1 MAFFWCLAEIH
12 FMHDRMMVKNYFLV
26 AWRNLYKHRFFTVVN
41 VTGLSIGLA
50 FILLIGA
57 YAWGEWQVNAIFRDN
72 ERIMVL
78 KSKWS
83 NQDMGYE
90 GTTVGPLARALQENY
105 PSLVSAVYRADGITS
120 IVSVGD
126 RHFREMLQPGDSTL
140 LQVFSFPLLYG
151 DAHTAL
157 QQPNAVA
164 LTAAKA
170 RQFFGKADVIGKT
183 LTIQS
188 FNGKKRDFEIKAVLK
203 DPPFNTVSG
212 YTRTLRNEIFLAPGS
227 FEFFGRQDVM
237 NNWQVPY
244 TIAYVMAKPGVT
256 AAQIQA
262 AATTLLK
269 INTPSSFYQH
279 LTVDPVPLKQH
290 YLGMNNGSAEKMVMA
305 LVLVAGF
312 ILLMAIINF
321 VNISMGNSLTRLKE
335 IGVRKAMGGRKRQLV
350 LQFISESVLV
360 AAVAF
365 LAALLLFVI
374 LRPLFGQ
381 VLGKDI
387 HGLSEFPRWFIG
399 LPVVVV
405 LLTGLA
411 AGVYPAFILSAQSSV
426 TALKG
431 KMQNAQDKIL
441 FRKGLLVVQFVT
453 AIVVFTGAVVIN
465 RQLSYF
471 SHKNLGYNKDHV
483 ITLPVPRDWTE
494 EGVRHLE
501 TVRNDFAGIS
511 TVAGVSY
518 SYEIPNGNNSG
529 AAMLYRPQMDS
540 TQAITALSLITD
552 EQFAATYDIKV
563 NAGSFFRQE
572 GSASEDS
579 ARIVLNESAVK
590 ALGWKNAQA
599 AVGQP
604 VKLHNYPK
612 VLYVA
617 GVIRDFHFSSLHTP
631 ISPVLVLHAR
641 ARLMFRYLSFR
652 LQPGNPAPAIAA
664 IQKKWQQVFPGAPF
678 EYRFMDD
685 TVAALYE
692 QEQQMKKAAQ
702 WATVVSLLIMLL
714 GVLGIVTLSM
724 ARRTKEMG
732 IRKILG
738 ASPLHITRL
747 FAQEFSGIMLIAN
760 LIAWPV
766 AWLVLHRW
774 LANYAYRISMDAQ
787 PLTLVAVAMVVLV
800 CVIVLGMTRK
810 LAVTA
815 PVKSLKTE

>member
-1 MAFFWCLAEIH
+1 M
-12 FMHDRMMVKNYFLV
+12 DGMMIKNYFLV

-41 VTGLSIGLA
+41 IAGLSIGLA
-50 FILLIGA
+50 FVLLIGA

-83 NQDMGYE
+83 DQDMGYE

-126 RHFREMLQPGDSTL
+126 RHFRELLQPGDSTL
-140 LQVFSFPLLYG
+140 LQVFSFPVLYG
-151 DAHTAL
+151 DPGTAL
-157 QQPNAVA
+157 QQPNAVV
-164 LTAAKA
+164 LTEAKA
-170 RQFFGKADVIGKT
+170 RQFFGKTDVVGKT
-183 LTIQS
+183 VEIRS
-188 FNGKKRDFEIKAVLK
+188 FNGKKKDFEIKAVLK

-227 FEFFGRQDVM
+227 FEFFGRQDIM
-237 NNWQVPY
+237 NNWQLPY
-244 TIAYVMAKPGVT
+244 STAYVMAKPGVT
-256 AAQIQA
+256 VSQIQA
-262 AATTLLK
+262 AAAVLLK
-269 INTPSSFYQH
+269 INTPASFYQH

-290 YLGMNNGSAEKMVMA
+290 YLGMNNGAAARMVTV
-305 LVLVAGF
+305 LVLVAVF
-312 ILLMAIINF
+312 ILLMAVINF
-321 VNISMGNSLTRLKE
+321 VNISMGNSVTRLKE

-360 AAVAF
+360 ATCAF
-365 LAALLLFVI
+365 LTALLLFMV

-381 VLGKDI
+381 VLGKEI
-387 HGLSEFPRWFIG
+387 PGVSAFPGWFVCV
-399 LPVVVV
+399 PVVLVV
-405 LLTGLA
+405 LTGLA

-431 KMQNAQDKIL
+431 KMQSAQDKTL

-501 TVRNDFAGIS
+501 TVRNDFAGMG

-529 AAMLYRPQMDS
+529 SGRLYRPQMDS
-540 TQAITALSLITD
+540 AQAITALSLITD

-563 NAGSFFRQE
+563 DAGSFFRK
-572 GSASEDS
+572 GSSTSEDS
-579 ARIVLNESAVK
+579 ARIVLNESAVR

-599 AVGQP
+599 AIGQP

-631 ISPVLVLHAR
+631 ISPLLILHAR
-641 ARLMFRYLSFR
+641 ARQMFRYLSFR
-652 LQPGNPAPAIAA
+652 LQPGSPAQAIAA
-664 IQKKWQQVFPGAPF
+664 IQEKWQQVFPGAPF
-678 EYRFMDD
+678 EYRFMDE

-702 WATVVSLLIMLL
+702 WATVISLLIMLL

-738 ASPLHITRL
+738 APPLHIARL
-747 FAQEFSGIMLIAN
+747 FAQEFSGVMLIAN

-766 AWLVLHRW
+766 AWIVLRRW
-774 LANYAYRISMDAQ
+774 LANYAYRINMDAL
-787 PLTLVAVAMVVLV
+787 PLAFVALAMVVLV
-800 CVIVLGMTRK
+800 GGIVLGMTRR